1 MRNALPFTRRRR
13 PGWDR
18 WGWWLLL
25 ALVGGQ
31 PAGVAAPHPPA
42 DTTQAKAALRQSAA
56 LAATDT
62 ARAGQLARQALAL
75 STAAGYGYGQ
85 AHGWLQL
92 SALALIRGDQQLARD
107 YGARA
112 QAVAQPL
119 YRHRPSAR
127 LARLLAG
134 IANNLGSAA
143 DHQGQYPAAVAQYLA
158 AATYLRPYPDQ
169 APTLQTVY
177 VNLGNCLLVLGQPAR
192 AATHWRRAVAL
203 RARTGPVPELLPAYL
218 QLAALHLQ
226 SARLDSAGQ
235 ALAAARPLVHP
246 ASLYASEYYGTL
258 GQYYLRRRQD
268 AAARQAFTQ
277 ALVYAARKGAPG
289 YQAQLLLGLGQL
301 DQQAGDLAQARARL
315 THSLALTEQRGDPQQ
330 LATVLQALAGL
341 EEQAGQGLAALHYYR
356 RSRQLLDTLA
366 GAAARRQ
373 LDQLETRFRTR
384 EQARQLRTLR
394 QAQAAQQ
401 QALRQQRQLSALY
414 LALLLAVLGAGALG
428 LALWRHRRRLVAQ
441 HQAQIQARQAA
452 QAVLHGQETERRRLA
467 RDLHDGLGGMLATVR
482 LYLASAGQRPGLPAE
497 PAHLLAQ
504 AVTHL
509 DRSIGELRQVARNL
523 MPEAL
528 LTFGLSQA
536 LHDLAAARPLAGQPH
551 VQVQLYGL
559 DERLPP
565 PLEVEVYRLAQELLA
580 NACRHARARQVL
592 VQLMHHGPELQLVVE
607 DDGRGFDPTAPQTGV
622 GLRSVRARV
631 QYLGGTLDVQSRPGH
646 GTTVSIELHLAD
658 SYPTSPG
665 GAGPP

>member
-1 MRNALPFTRRRR
+1 MRRTPFFVYC
-13 PGWDR
+13 DR
-18 WGWWLLL
+18 WPGRCVWVGWLLL
-25 ALVGGQ
+25 ALAGSR
-31 PAGVAAPHPPA
+31 PAGASVPGVPA

-56 LAATDT
+56 LAASDT

-75 STAAGYGYGQ
+75 SMAAGYGYGQ

-92 SALALIRGDQQLARD
+92 SALALIRGDQRRARH
-107 YGARA
+107 YGERARA
-112 QAVAQPL
+112 VAWPL

-143 DHQGQYPAAVAQYLA
+143 DHQGQYPTAAAQYLDA
-158 AATYLRPYPDQ
+158 VAYLLPYPEQ
-169 APTLQTVY
+169 AATLQTVY
-177 VNLGNCLLVLGQPAR
+177 VNLGNCLLGLGQPAR
-192 AATHWRRAVAL
+192 AAGYWRRAVAL
-203 RARTGPVPELLPAYL
+203 RTHTGPVPELLPAYL

-226 SARLDSAGQ
+226 NAHLDSAGR

-246 ASLYASEYYGTL
+246 ASLYAGEYYGAL
-258 GQYYLRRRQD
+258 GQYYLRRRQAT
-268 AAARQAFTQ
+268 AAHQAFAR
-277 ALVYAARKGAPG
+277 ALGYATRKGTPG

-315 THSLALTEQRGDPQQ
+315 LQSLALTELRGDPQQ

-341 EEQAGQGLAALHYYR
+341 EEQAGQGLTALHYYR

-366 GAAARRQ
+366 GTAARRQ
-373 LDQLETRFRTR
+373 LNELETRFRTR
-384 EQARQLRTLR
+384 EQAQQLRGLR
-394 QAQAAQQ
+394 QAQATQQ

-428 LALWRHRRRLVAQ
+428 LALWRHRRRLAAQRQAQ
-441 HQAQIQARQAA
+441 HAA

-482 LYLASAGQRPGLPAE
+482 LYLASAGQRPDLPAE
-497 PAHLLAQ
+497 PAHLLKR
-504 AVTHL
+504 AVAHL

-536 LHDLAAARPLAGQPH
+536 LHDLAATRPLAEEPQ

-565 PLEVEVYRLAQELLA
+565 ALEVEIYRLVQELLA
-580 NACRHARARQVL
+580 NARRHARARQVL
-592 VQLMHHGPELQLVVE
+592 VQLMRHGPEVQLVVE
-607 DDGRGFDPTAPQTGV
+607 DDGCGFDPAAPRLGV
-622 GLRSVRARV
+622 GLRSVQARV

-646 GTTVSIELHLAD
+646 GTTVSIELRATASHLAPPD
-658 SYPTSPG
+658 
-665 GAGPP
+665 GAAHP

>member
-1 MRNALPFTRRRR
+1 MSSARFLVRSGCRSRFLL
-13 PGWDR
+13 
-18 WGWWLLL
+18 WGGLLLL
-25 ALVGGQ
+25 ALASGP
-31 PAGVAAPHPPA
+31 PARATPPSDPA
-42 DTTQAKAALRQSAA
+42 DTTRAKDALRQSAA

-92 SALALIRGDQQLARD
+92 SALALIRGDQLRARH

-119 YRHRPSAR
+119 YRRQPSAR

-143 DHQGQYPAAVAQYLA
+143 DHQGQYPAAVAHYLEATTYLA
-158 AATYLRPYPDQ
+158 RYPEQAATLR
-169 APTLQTVY
+169 TVY
-177 VNLGNCLLVLGQPAR
+177 TNLGNCLLVLGQPAR
-192 AATHWRRAVAL
+192 AAGYWRRAVAL
-203 RARTGPVPELLPAYL
+203 RPRTGPAPELLPAYL

-226 SARLDSAGQ
+226 HAHFDSASQ
-235 ALAAARPLVHP
+235 ALAAARPLLQP
-246 ASLYASEYYGTL
+246 GSLYAGEYYGTL
-258 GQYYLRRRQD
+258 GQYYLQRQQG
-268 AAARQAFTQ
+268 AAARRAFAQ
-277 ALVYAARKGAPG
+277 ALSYATRKGDAG

-301 DQQAGDLAQARARL
+301 DQQAGDLAQARTRL
-315 THSLALTEQRGDPQQ
+315 LQSLALTEQRGDPQQ
-330 LATVLQALAGL
+330 LATVLQALAQV

-356 RSRQLLDTLA
+356 RSCQLLDTLA

-373 LDQLETRFRTR
+373 INQLETRFRTR
-384 EQARQLRTLR
+384 EQAQQLRALR
-394 QAQAAQQ
+394 QAQATQQ
-401 QALRQQRQLSALY
+401 QALHQQRQLSTLY

-428 LALWRHRRRLVAQ
+428 VALWRHRRRLAAQ
-441 HQAQIQARQAA
+441 RQAQAQARHAA
-452 QAVLHGQETERRRLA
+452 QAMLHGQETERRRLA

-497 PAHLLAQ
+497 PARLLTQ
-504 AVTHL
+504 AVAHL
-509 DRSIGELRQVARNL
+509 DSTIGELRQVARNL

-536 LHDLAAARPLAGQPH
+536 LHDLAARPLAEGPQ
-551 VQVQLYGL
+551 VLVQLYGL

-565 PLEVEVYRLAQELLA
+565 PLEVEVYRLVQELLA
-580 NACRHARARQVL
+580 NARRHARARQVL
-592 VQLMHHGPELQLVVE
+592 VQLMRHGPELQLVVE
-607 DDGRGFDPTAPQTGV
+607 DDGGGFDPAAPRAGV
-622 GLRSVRARV
+622 GLRSVQARV

-646 GTTVSIELHLAD
+646 GTSVTIEL
-658 SYPTSPG
+658 PTTLPG
-665 GAGPP
+665 EAG

>member
-1 MRNALPFTRRRR
+1 MRHALPFIRHCW
-13 PGWDR
+13 PGR
-18 WGWWLLL
+18 YSWGWWLLL
-25 ALVGGQ
+25 AL
-31 PAGVAAPHPPA
+31 AGSRLAGATALSLPA
-42 DTTQAKAALRQSAA
+42 DTIQAKAALRQSAA

-92 SALALIRGDQQLARD
+92 SALALIRGDQQPARH
-107 YGARA
+107 YGERARA
-112 QAVAQPL
+112 VARPL
-119 YRHRPSAR
+119 YQHRPSAR

-143 DHQGQYPAAVAQYLA
+143 DRQGRYPAAVAYYLDA
-158 AATYLRPYPDQ
+158 VTFLLPYPDQ

-177 VNLGNCLLVLGQPAR
+177 TNLGNCLLVLGQPTR
-192 AATHWRRAVAL
+192 AAGYWRRAVAL

-226 SARLDSAGQ
+226 NAHPDSAGQ

-246 ASLYASEYYGTL
+246 ASLYAGEYYGTL
-258 GQYYLRRRQD
+258 GQYYLRRRQ
-268 AAARQAFTQ
+268 ATAARQAFARALGYATQ
-277 ALVYAARKGAPG
+277 KGTPG

-315 THSLALTEQRGDPQQ
+315 LQSLALTEQRGDPQQ
-330 LATVLQALAGL
+330 LATVLHALAGL

-373 LDQLETRFRTR
+373 LNLLETRFRTR
-384 EQARQLRTLR
+384 EQARQLRALR

-428 LALWRHRRRLVAQ
+428 LALWRHRRRLAAQ
-441 HQAQIQARQAA
+441 HQAQAQARQAA

-467 RDLHDGLGGMLATVR
+467 RDLHDGLGGLLATVR
-482 LYLASAGQRPGLPAE
+482 LYLASAGRSPGLPAE

-504 AVTHL
+504 AVAHL
-509 DRSIGELRQVARNL
+509 DGSIGELRQVARNL

-528 LTFGLSQA
+528 LTFGLGQA
-536 LHDLAAARPLAGQPH
+536 LHDLAARPLAEGPQ

-565 PLEVEVYRLAQELLA
+565 TLEVEVYRLVQELLA
-580 NACRHARARQVL
+580 NARRHARARQVL
-592 VQLMHHGPELQLVVE
+592 VQLMRHGPELQLVVE
-607 DDGRGFDPTAPQTGV
+607 DDGCGFDPAAPQTGV
-622 GLRSVRARV
+622 GLRSVQARA

-646 GTTVSIELHLAD
+646 GTTVSLELPLTDLPPAPA
-658 SYPTSPG
+658 SA
-665 GAGPP
+665 AGQP

>member
-1 MRNALPFTRRRR
+1 MRPTPSVICHCW
-13 PGWDR
+13 PGR
-18 WGWWLLL
+18 NSWGWLL
-25 ALVGGQ
+25 ALAWVVS
-31 PAGVAAPHPPA
+31 AGAPRLPA

-75 STAAGYGYGQ
+75 STAAGFGYGQ

-92 SALALIRGDQQLARD
+92 SALALIRGDQQRARD

-112 QAVAQPL
+112 QAVARPL

-143 DHQGQYPAAVAQYLA
+143 DHQGQYPAAVAQYLS

-177 VNLGNCLLVLGQPAR
+177 ANLGNCLLILGQPNR
-192 AATHWRRAVAL
+192 AAGYWRRAVAL

-226 SARLDSAGQ
+226 NAHLDSAGL
-235 ALAAARPLVHP
+235 ALAAARPLAAP
-246 ASLYASEYYGTL
+246 ASLYTGEYYGTL
-258 GQYYLRRRQD
+258 GQYYLRRRQA
-268 AAARQAFTQ
+268 AAARQAFTR
-277 ALVYAARKGAPG
+277 ALGYAARKGAPG

-301 DQQAGDLAQARARL
+301 DQQAGNLALARARL
-315 THSLALTEQRGDPQQ
+315 AQSLALTEQRGDPQQ
-330 LATVLQALAGL
+330 LATVLQALAQL

-356 RSRQLLDTLA
+356 RSRQVLDTLA
-366 GAAARRQ
+366 GTAARRQ

-401 QALRQQRQLSALY
+401 QALHQQRQLSALY

-428 LALWRHRRRLVAQ
+428 LALWRHRRRLAAQ
-441 HQAQIQARQAA
+441 YRAQAQARQAA

-482 LYLASAGQRPGLPAE
+482 LYLASAGQGPGLPAE

-536 LHDLAAARPLAGQPH
+536 LHDLAACPPAEGLR

-580 NACRHARARQVL
+580 NARRHARARQVL
-592 VQLMHHGPELQLVVE
+592 VQLMRHGPELQLVVE
-607 DDGRGFDPTAPQTGV
+607 DDGQGFDPAAPQTGV

-631 QYLGGTLDVQSRPGH
+631 QYLGGTLDVQSRPGQ
-646 GTTVSIELHLAD
+646 GTTVSIELRLTEPQLAA
-658 SYPTSPG
+658 PG
-665 GAGPP
+665 GADQP